1 MKKVFFFV
9 VILSLS
15 LSFLSRSSHAQ
26 IKWGVGD
33 IKISEEAFNQFFVY
47 LEGTSYAKP
56 LYFLITTDGQN
67 GYWWWCPGMSDATC
81 EIDHPIEALKTH
93 FPLSTSSAIK
103 KCEFYYKGKRC
114 KFFAIKR
121 IIKWKNSNNLGKDK
135 NFQISSNL
143 SKYEVKQRLIKLG
156 FIN

>member
-1 MKKVFFFV
+1 MKKIFFCA
-9 VILSLS
+9 VILFLFF
-15 LSFLSRSSHAQ
+15 SFLSKSSFAQ
-26 IKWGVGD
+26 IKWGNGD
-33 IKISEEAFNQFFVY
+33 IKISQKAFNQFFVY
-47 LEGTSYAKP
+47 LQGTNYARP

-67 GYWWWCPGMSDATC
+67 GYWWWCPGISDVTC
-81 EIDHPIEALKTH
+81 EIEHPIEALKTH
-93 FPLSTSSAIK
+93 FPLSSSSAIN
-103 KCEFYYKGKRC
+103 KCELYYKGKKC

-121 IIKWKNSNNLGKDK
+121 IIKWRNSNIFGKDK